1 MASLFYYAGHASQV
15 DGINYLNPVDTVIR
29 DESDLELESINARK
43 ILNILDTNR
52 EGIKIMIL
60 DACRNNPFKT
70 FSRSSD
76 LGLAQMDAPS
86 GTFIAYSTSPGKI
99 ALDGS
104 AGNYSFYTGS
114 LISNIAIPGMTIEEV
129 FKNTRR
135 DVVRLTSREQIP
147 WEASSLLGDFYFQK
161 N

>member
-1 MASLFYYAGHASQV
+1 
-15 DGINYLNPVDTVIR
+15 
-29 DESDLELESINARK
+29 
-43 ILNILDTNR
+43 
-52 EGIKIMIL
+52 MIL
-60 DACRNNPFKT
+60 DACRNNPFKS